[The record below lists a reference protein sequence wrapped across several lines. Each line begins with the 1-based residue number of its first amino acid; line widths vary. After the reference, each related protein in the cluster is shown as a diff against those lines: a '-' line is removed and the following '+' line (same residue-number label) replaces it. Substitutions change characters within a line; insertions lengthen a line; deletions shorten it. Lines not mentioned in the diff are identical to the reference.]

1 MLWQK
6 KRSLNLK
13 LVNVEESNI
22 DTIAHIVMNNEIDE
36 LEDELRSEYDFAQMQ
51 GGVKGKYVQ

>member
-13 LVNVEESNI
+13 QVNIKKSNI
-22 DTIAHIVMNNEIDE
+22 DTIAHIIMNKEINE